1 MKINTKK
8 FGKAKNSK
16 SKTRMKLKE
25 NFVSKSMK
33 RNNDLLKANDDL

>member
-1 MKINTKK
+1 MKTNTKK

-16 SKTRMKLKE
+16 LRMRTKLKE

-33 RNNDLLKANDDL
+33 RNNDILKANDDL